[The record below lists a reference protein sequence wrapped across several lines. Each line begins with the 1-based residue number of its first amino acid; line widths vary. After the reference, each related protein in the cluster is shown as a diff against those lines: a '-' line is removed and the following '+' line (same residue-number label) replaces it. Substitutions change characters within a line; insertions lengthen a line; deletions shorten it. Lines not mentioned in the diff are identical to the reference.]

1 MIAEDDDE
9 ASKTEEPS
17 ERKISKAK
25 EEGDIAISQDAKS
38 FIMLLGMLFVIWLV
52 LPLMFKW
59 FYMFS
64 LKFVENPDA
73 IPTDGRHI
81 RLLLYN
87 TVIALMKILGIPF
100 AIFMVL
106 GIFASV
112 AQTGFV
118 YAPKKLEPNW
128 NKLNIFAA
136 MTQFINMK
144 KIVESL
150 KGIIKITVIAFI
162 GVLVIRPYLEKVN
175 LMPGME
181 TMAILSFIHKIV
193 VLLIFT
199 VVIAVLVIAVAD
211 YAYQKYQHLKKLR
224 MTKQEVKDEYK
235 QMEGDPLVKSRIR
248 QVRMERA
255 RHRMMDA
262 VPRADVVI
270 VNPTHYAVA
279 LEYKMEKMDAPVVVA
294 KGLDNLALR
303 IREIAEEHDIPI
315 VENPPLAR
323 ALFASVELDQSI
335 PAEHFKAV
343 AEASPL
349 PVVLYNVPSRTGK
362 NMEAATPLRLAEEFP
377 GKIIGIKEASGD
389 IDQIRTII
397 DHKPEGFQVV
407 SGDDALTRRLIGIG
421 AEGVISVVGNAL
433 PRLFSDMVHR
443 SLANPS
449 DPEAADTDT
458 LLQPLDKALFADGN
472 PSGIKCLLNLLGLAD
487 DVLRLPLVPVS
498 AETRKAI
505 ENVLPTL
512 PYLN

>member
-73 IPTDGRHI
+73 IPTDGRYI

-87 TVIALMKILGIPF
+87 TVIALMKILGILF

-343 AEASPL
+343 AEVIGYVMQL
-349 PVVLYNVPSRTGK
+349 K
-362 NMEAATPLRLAEEFP
+362 NPQAR
-377 GKIIGIKEASGD
+377 
-389 IDQIRTII
+389 
-397 DHKPEGFQVV
+397 
-407 SGDDALTRRLIGIG
+407 
-421 AEGVISVVGNAL
+421 
-433 PRLFSDMVHR
+433 
-443 SLANPS
+443 
-449 DPEAADTDT
+449 
-458 LLQPLDKALFADGN
+458 
-472 PSGIKCLLNLLGLAD
+472 
-487 DVLRLPLVPVS
+487 
-498 AETRKAI
+498 
-505 ENVLPTL
+505 
-512 PYLN
+512 

>member
-211 YAYQKYQHLKKLR
+211 
-224 MTKQEVKDEYK
+224 
-235 QMEGDPLVKSRIR
+235 
-248 QVRMERA
+248 
-255 RHRMMDA
+255 
-262 VPRADVVI
+262 
-270 VNPTHYAVA
+270 
-279 LEYKMEKMDAPVVVA
+279 
-294 KGLDNLALR
+294 
-303 IREIAEEHDIPI
+303 
-315 VENPPLAR
+315 
-323 ALFASVELDQSI
+323 
-335 PAEHFKAV
+335 
-343 AEASPL
+343 
-349 PVVLYNVPSRTGK
+349 
-362 NMEAATPLRLAEEFP
+362 
-377 GKIIGIKEASGD
+377 
-389 IDQIRTII
+389 
-397 DHKPEGFQVV
+397 
-407 SGDDALTRRLIGIG
+407 
-421 AEGVISVVGNAL
+421 
-433 PRLFSDMVHR
+433 
-443 SLANPS
+443 
-449 DPEAADTDT
+449 
-458 LLQPLDKALFADGN
+458 
-472 PSGIKCLLNLLGLAD
+472 
-487 DVLRLPLVPVS
+487 
-498 AETRKAI
+498 
-505 ENVLPTL
+505 
-512 PYLN
+512 

>member
-81 RLLLYN
+81 RLLFYN

-343 AEASPL
+343 AEVIGYVMQL
-349 PVVLYNVPSRTGK
+349 K
-362 NMEAATPLRLAEEFP
+362 NPQAR
-377 GKIIGIKEASGD
+377 
-389 IDQIRTII
+389 
-397 DHKPEGFQVV
+397 
-407 SGDDALTRRLIGIG
+407 
-421 AEGVISVVGNAL
+421 
-433 PRLFSDMVHR
+433 
-443 SLANPS
+443 
-449 DPEAADTDT
+449 
-458 LLQPLDKALFADGN
+458 
-472 PSGIKCLLNLLGLAD
+472 
-487 DVLRLPLVPVS
+487 
-498 AETRKAI
+498 
-505 ENVLPTL
+505 
-512 PYLN
+512 